1 MVDWQGIWDRT
12 EQLRGFVHAQM
23 PAPDVGG
30 TERIVARLDAML
42 NALASVEREAE
53 AEGAEAPEEEGG
65 EEEE

>member
-30 TERIVARLDAML
+30 TGRIVARLDAML

-53 AEGAEAPEEEGG
+53 AEGAVAPEGEG
-65 EEEE
+65 EEEEE

>member
-12 EQLRGFVHAQM
+12 ERLRGFVHAQM
-23 PAPDVGG
+23 PAPDVEG
-30 TERIVARLDAML
+30 TGRIVARLDAML

-53 AEGAEAPEEEGG
+53 AEGAEAPEG